1 MGDLVI
7 LFPLAAIL
15 FVLLFFV
22 RYVSVRLWPT
32 TPLPE
37 PYCESP
43 CGPDWPKRRYPLER
57 RDIIPMVAIVIV
69 YAAVAFF
76 RLGDTTA
83 PQTFCHFA
91 ESGRYALVE
100 LEEPTEIS
108 RVRYYTGLYTANYYV
123 QYSQDGEE
131 YTDICML
138 EQGHAALFKWQEADL
153 SAAVNYGEVRYI
165 RIIADGKLEM
175 GELAIY
181 DESGRLIPESG
192 LIYDQ
197 GCAPLFDEQELIP
210 DEASYMN
217 STYFDEIYHAR
228 TAYENIKNVYPYEV
242 SHPPLGKLILSI
254 GIRLFGMTPFGW
266 RFMGTLF
273 GVLMLPFL
281 YWLIKQLFGSSLI
294 SACGTTIF
302 AFDFMH
308 YAQTRIATID
318 TYAVFWIILMYLFM
332 YRFITSDPDR
342 LLARDRRGLLDL
354 FLCGLFFGLGC
365 ASKWTC
371 VYAGIGLALIWLLY
385 WVFRGRGLIKSGRG
399 REFPKEL
406 ALNIACCLAFFVVI
420 PAAIYY
426 VSYYPYGKASG
437 MSGIGMF
444 FTRDYLNIVVDNQK
458 FMFSYHS
465 NLVSTHPYSS
475 EWYKWIF
482 DIRPIL
488 YYLNYFD
495 DGTKSTIGAFVNPVL
510 CWGGLVAIV
519 IMLIEAVFRRDKK
532 ALFIFIGY
540 LSQLGPWLLITRLTF
555 EYHYFPSVVFL
566 TLAICHIFST
576 FKRRSRHWVAYVCSF
591 TGVCL
596 VLFCMFYP
604 VLSGASVSTSY
615 ATSALKWLSTWP
627 F

>member
-15 FVLLFFV
+15 FVLFFFV
-22 RYVSVRLWPT
+22 RYISVQLWPT
-32 TPLPE
+32 NPLPE
-37 PYCESP
+37 PYYDP
-43 CGPDWPKRRYPLER
+43 ACGPDWPKRRYPLER
-57 RDIIPMVAIVIV
+57 RDIIPMAAIVIV

-108 RVRYYTGLYTANYYV
+108 RIRYYTGLYTANYYV
-123 QYSQDGEE
+123 QYSRDGEE
-131 YTDICML
+131 YTDICKL

-153 SAAVNYGEVRYI
+153 TAAGGYGEVKYI

-181 DESGRLIPESG
+181 DASRKLIPTSK
-192 LIYDQ
+192 LIYDE
-197 GCAPLFDEQELIP
+197 GCAALFDEQELIP
-210 DEASYMN
+210 YQASYMN

-228 TAYENIKNVYPYEV
+228 TAYENVTNVYPYEV

-281 YWLIKQLFGSSLI
+281 YWLIKNLFGSSLI

-308 YAQTRIATID
+308 YTQTRIATID

-332 YRFITSDPDR
+332 YRFITGDPDQ
-342 LLARDRRGLLDL
+342 LLRRDRRGLLDL
-354 FLCGLFFGLGC
+354 FLSGLFFGIGC

-371 VYAGIGLALIWLLY
+371 VYAGAGLAVLWLLY
-385 WVFRGRGLIKSGRG
+385 WIFRGRGLIKSGRAKD
-399 REFPKEL
+399 FWTEL
-406 ALNIACCLAFFVVI
+406 IDNIFYCVIFFVLI
-420 PAAIYY
+420 PVVIYY

-437 MSGIGMF
+437 MSGVGMF
-444 FTRDYLNIVVDNQK
+444 FTRDYLDIVVDNQK
-458 FMFSYHS
+458 FMFGYHS
-465 NLVSTHPYSS
+465 KLVSTHPYSS

-488 YYLNYFD
+488 YYLCYFEND
-495 DGTKSTIGAFVNPVL
+495 IKSAIGAFVNPVL
-510 CWGGLVAIV
+510 CWGGLLAI
-519 IMLIEAVFRRDKK
+519 IAMLARSIFDRDKK
-532 ALFIFIGY
+532 ALFILIGY

-566 TLAICHIFST
+566 TLAVCHMFNT
-576 FKRRSRHWVAYVCSF
+576 FRRKTRHWAAYACSF
-591 TGVCL
+591 TAVCL

-604 VLSGASVSTSY
+604 VLSGEPVSMNYTASV
-615 ATSALKWLSTWP
+615 LKWLSTWP